1 MNLFLASSSDA
12 TNIVLNEEESKHCI
26 KVLRMTKG
34 DSIHVIDGKGSFFR
48 ATIVVDNPRQCIAKI
63 DERKEAFGDHGYSLH
78 IAIAPTKNISRFEWF
93 LEKCTEIGINEITP
107 ILCERSERKIIKPQ
121 RLEKILLSATKQSL
135 KSRIPVLHPLV
146 KLPQFLKQMQGYTE
160 DEKVQKFIAH
170 CQDQKERKRLK
181 QAYSTN
187 EKVLI
192 LIGPEGDFTANEI
205 QKTKTAGFSEISL
218 GNSRLRTETAGLV
231 ACHTIHLA
239 NQ

>member
-1 MNLFLASSSDA
+1 MNLFLATSTDA

-34 DSIHVIDGKGSFFR
+34 DSINVIDGLGTFFR

-63 DERKEAFGDHGYSLH
+63 DERHEAFGDHGYSLH

-121 RLEKILLSATKQSL
+121 RLEKILLAATKQSL
-135 KSRIPVLHPLV
+135 KGRIPVLHPMV
-146 KLPQFLKQMQGYTE
+146 KLANFLEQNLQG
-160 DEKVQKFIAH
+160 QKFIAH
-170 CQDQKERKRLK
+170 CEEG
-181 QAYSTN
+181 A
-187 EKVLI
+187 EKVLLQNVYDKAGKAII
-192 LIGPEGDFTANEI
+192 LIGPEGDFTPKEVEKAKEASYN
-205 QKTKTAGFSEISL
+205 EISL
-218 GNSRLRTETAGLV
+218 GASRLRTETAGIA

-239 NQ
+239 HQ